1 LLVRRQDGRSRR
13 GRNSRSY
20 QRSVSQQWW
29 PEPLAHLLAVFR
41 QSLAETGYIEG
52 RNVAIEY
59 RWAEGKYD
67 RMPTM
72 AEELLR
78 GQVAVI
84 LASPTPSGTSS

>member
-1 LLVRRQDGRSRR
+1 MRRRDFIKAVASSAAGWPLAARA
-13 GRNSRSY
+13 
-20 QRSVSQQWW
+20 QQPVIPAVGFLSSGG

-67 RMPTM
+67 
-72 AEELLR
+72 
-78 GQVAVI
+78 GC
-84 LASPTPSGTSS
+84 